1 MENIDITTRYKN
13 LINYLTDY
21 IYTVK
26 IEDGTAVE
34 TMHGPGCISVTGYS
48 SEDYVKDPELW
59 YRMVHNKDRKM
70 VLEQAKLALLG
81 KEVQPIEHR
90 IIHRDG
96 TTRWVKNQIV
106 VTKNADGNP
115 IAYDGLINDIT
126 DLKRAEYDN
135 AIKNRQLQQADK
147 MASLGILVSGI
158 AHEVNNPNN
167 FILLN
172 IHLFSKI
179 WKDIKPILDGYYN
192 DNGDFVLA
200 GMLYSRV
207 IEKIDQS
214 LEGIKIGSE
223 RIKTITKSL
232 TEYAA
237 ADSGDLNELVDIN
250 KVIETA
256 ILITNN
262 LIKKSSNN
270 FKVEYGKDIPLI
282 KGNAQQLEQVVINII
297 SNACQSLKD
306 NNSEIEVKSYF
317 HKESKQVR
325 INIEDRG
332 IGINKDDLKYIMDP
346 FFTTKRNIGGTG
358 LGLSVS
364 YAIIKNHGGSLSL
377 SSEPDMGTNV
387 NVSLPVTENDNLV
400 NTPEKISNNKTE
412 NAGS

>member
-1 MENIDITTRYKN
+1 MDITTRYKN

-81 KEVQPIEHR
+81 KEAQAIEHR

-96 TTRWVKNQIV
+96 TVRWVKNQIV
-106 VTKNADGNP
+106 VTKDNEGNP

-200 GMLYSRV
+200 GMLYSKV

-223 RIKTITKSL
+223 RIKTITKNL

-237 ADSGDLNELVDIN
+237 ADSGDLNEFVDVN

-262 LIKKSSNN
+262 LIKESTNN
-270 FKVEYGKDIPLI
+270 FQVEYGKDIPLI
-282 KGNAQQLEQVVINII
+282 KGNEQQLEQVLINII

-306 NNSEIEVKSYF
+306 NNSEIKVKSYF
-317 HKESKQVR
+317 HRESNQVR
-325 INIEDRG
+325 INIADKG
-332 IGINKDDLKYIMDP
+332 IGINKEDLKYIMDP
-346 FFTTKRNIGGTG
+346 FFTTKRNVGGTG

-377 SSEPDMGTNV
+377 SSEPNFGTNV
-387 NVSLPVTENDNLV
+387 NVSLPVTKNGNLIDTSEN
-400 NTPEKISNNKTE
+400 ISENKTE
-412 NAGS
+412 NTGS

>member
-1 MENIDITTRYKN
+1 MDITTRYKN

-81 KEVQPIEHR
+81 KEAQAIEHR

-96 TTRWVKNQIV
+96 TVRWVKNQIV
-106 VTKNADGNP
+106 VTKDNEGNP

-200 GMLYSRV
+200 GMLYSKV

-223 RIKTITKSL
+223 RIKTITKNL

-237 ADSGDLNELVDIN
+237 ADSGDLNEFVDVN

-262 LIKKSSNN
+262 LIKKSTNN
-270 FKVEYGKDIPLI
+270 FQIEYGKDIPLI
-282 KGNAQQLEQVVINII
+282 KGNEQQLEQVLINII

-306 NNSEIEVKSYF
+306 NNSEIKVRSYF
-317 HKESKQVR
+317 HRESNQVR
-325 INIEDRG
+325 INIADKG
-332 IGINKDDLKYIMDP
+332 IGINKEDLKYIMDP

-377 SSEPDMGTNV
+377 SSEPNLGTNV
-387 NVSLPVTENDNLV
+387 NVSLPVTKNGNLID
-400 NTPEKISNNKTE
+400 ISEHISENKTK
-412 NAGS
+412 NTGS

>member
-1 MENIDITTRYKN
+1 MDITTRYKN

-81 KEVQPIEHR
+81 KEAQAIEHR

-96 TTRWVKNQIV
+96 TVRWVKNQIV
-106 VTKNADGNP
+106 VTKDNEGNP

-200 GMLYSRV
+200 GMLYSKV

-223 RIKTITKSL
+223 RIKTITKNL

-237 ADSGDLNELVDIN
+237 ADSGDLNEFVDVN

-262 LIKKSSNN
+262 LIKKSTNN
-270 FKVEYGKDIPLI
+270 FQVEYGKDIPLI
-282 KGNAQQLEQVVINII
+282 KGNEQQLEQVLINII

-306 NNSEIEVKSYF
+306 NNSEIKVRSYF
-317 HKESKQVR
+317 HRESNQVR
-325 INIEDRG
+325 INIADKG
-332 IGINKDDLKYIMDP
+332 IGINKEDLKYIMDP
-346 FFTTKRNIGGTG
+346 FFTTKRNVGGTG

-377 SSEPDMGTNV
+377 SSEPNFGTNV
-387 NVSLPVTENDNLV
+387 NVSLPVTKNGNLIDTSEN
-400 NTPEKISNNKTE
+400 ISENKTE
-412 NAGS
+412 NTGS